1 MIFFLAARF
10 EAALTF
16 LHPGK
21 KEASI
26 YFACVI
32 LLIDSRAFPGASYF
46 FFHGYRFP

>member
-32 LLIDSRAFPGASYF
+32 LLIDSRAFPVSIF
-46 FFHGYRFP
+46 RRVTLLPC